1 MRTLSIGAVLL
12 LALAA
17 PAVAQVPAMT
27 AQTDKGPALTD
38 AKGMTLYTFDRDAA
52 GVSNCYD
59 QCATN
64 WPPLMAPASATAQ
77 GPWTTVTRRD
87 GAKQWAYNGKPL
99 YTWIRDQKPGDTT
112 GDGVNNVWKIA
123 KP

>member
-1 MRTLSIGAVLL
+1 MRTLSTGAVLL

-38 AKGMTLYTFDRDAA
+38 AKGMTLYTFD
-52 GVSNCYD
+52 CYD

-64 WPPLMAPASATAQ
+64 WPPLMAPADATAQ
-77 GPWTTVTRRD
+77 GAWTTVTRRD

>member
-1 MRTLSIGAVLL
+1 
-12 LALAA
+12 
-17 PAVAQVPAMT
+17 MT
-27 AQTDKGPALTD
+27 AQTDKGPVLTD

-52 GVSNCYD
+52 GTSNCYD

-64 WPPLMAPASATAQ
+64 WPPLMAPAGAAAQ
-77 GPWTTVTRRD
+77 GAWTTVTRRD